1 MKAILALT
9 LEDRRVACLQV
20 EERMGLQAAS
30 VEKDFWVCWTLRELT
45 RLPSVGEHITFKGGT
60 SLSKGWG
67 LIERFS
73 EDIDIVVSRDLFGFG
88 GEASPDKAPSNKQRR
103 KRLDELKSKCGKWV
117 QGTLITA
124 LGDRIAAQLG
134 PTDGPLKWGLEVDPD
149 DPDGQTLLFHYPV
162 GVPVDADAV
171 AYVPPRVKIELGARS
186 DDWPDETREISPY
199 LSQHVPVLAKD
210 ANFPVTTLKAERTFW
225 EKAMLLH
232 EETFR
237 PADKPRGIRMARHYY
252 DLSCLIKAGVA
263 DRAAADKDLFS
274 RCAEHRQVFFR
285 QNWVDY
291 DTLKPGFL
299 RLRPADAHLADWR
312 RDYDQM
318 RGPMFFGDTPS
329 FDDILKSVAE
339 FEQRFNASES

>member
-1 MKAILALT
+1 MRAILALT
-9 LEDRRVACLQV
+9 PEERRIACQQV

-45 RLPSVGEHITFKGGT
+45 RLPGVGEHLTFKGGT

-73 EDIDIVVSRDLFGFG
+73 EDIDIVVSRDLLGFG

-103 KRLDELKSKCGKWV
+103 KRLDELRDKCRVWV
-117 QGTLITA
+117 QETLKPALAARITET
-124 LGDRIAAQLG
+124 LGAQG
-134 PTDGPLKWGLEVDPD
+134 WRLEVDPD
-149 DPDGQTLLFHYPV
+149 ADDGQCLVFHYPAAF
-162 GVPVDADAV
+162 ADAA

-186 DDWPDETREISPY
+186 DDWPDEQREIQPY
-199 LSQHVPVLAKD
+199 LSEHVPGLAED
-210 ANFPVTTLKAERTFW
+210 AAFPVTTLRAERTFW

-237 PADKPRGIRMARHYY
+237 PADKPRGIRMSRHYY
-252 DLSCLIKAGVA
+252 DLWSLIKGGVA
-263 DRAAADKDLFS
+263 DRAAADADLFA

-291 DTLKPGFL
+291 DSLAPATL
-299 RLRPADAHLADWR
+299 RLVPADAHLTDWR
-312 RDYDQM
+312 RDYEQM
-318 RGPMFFGDTPS
+318 QGPMFFGDSPS
-329 FDDILKSVAE
+329 FDEILAAVRD
-339 FEQRFNASES
+339 FQQRFTAAAKA